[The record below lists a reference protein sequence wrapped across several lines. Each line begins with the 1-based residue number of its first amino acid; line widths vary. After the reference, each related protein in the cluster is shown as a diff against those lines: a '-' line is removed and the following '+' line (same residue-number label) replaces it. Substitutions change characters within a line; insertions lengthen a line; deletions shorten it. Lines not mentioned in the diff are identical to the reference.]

1 MSPLS
6 PQSSSPRLE
15 EPLDAQN
22 VSIARTAARSLTLR
36 GAVAMVIAYS
46 AGRFGLDLGAPAAN
60 EIAARAL
67 DLIFTLGVMAVGV
80 GRARAKGPL
89 T

>member
-6 PQSSSPRLE
+6 PQSFAPPPE
-15 EPLDAQN
+15 ATPDAQN
-22 VSIARTAARSLTLR
+22 VNLARAAARSLTLR
-36 GAVAMVIAYS
+36 GAVAMAIAYA
-46 AGRFGLDLGAPAAN
+46 AGRFGLDVGAPAAN